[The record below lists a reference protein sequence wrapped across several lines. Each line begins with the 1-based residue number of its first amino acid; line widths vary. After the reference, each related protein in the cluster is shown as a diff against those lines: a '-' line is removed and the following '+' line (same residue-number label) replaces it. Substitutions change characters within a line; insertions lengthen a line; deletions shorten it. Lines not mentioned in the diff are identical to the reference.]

1 MGVAIETAIVNMAN
15 VRSGQGLLRAAMCFF
30 FLGLVAPGLHAQVG
44 PPPIITTQPASKTVQ
59 RGSNVTFSVVAVS
72 GTALRYKWYFNGE
85 NAEDGFGSST
95 ASFTITNVHL
105 HDAGKYSVEIKNAS
119 GRVVSSNAVLM
130 VVSPPVTLA
139 SPRMTASGFS
149 LQVPGVAGASCII
162 EASTNLTDWTPLF
175 TNNASAGNVTF
186 TDITAT
192 NRSFRYYRVV
202 VR

>member
-1 MGVAIETAIVNMAN
+1 MGLAVKPAVVNMIN
-15 VRSGQGLLRAAMCFF
+15 VRSGRGLLRAAMCFF
-30 FLGLVAPGLHAQVG
+30 FLGLVVPGLHAQVG
-44 PPPIITTQPASKTVQ
+44 PPPIITTQPESKTVQ

-72 GTALRYKWYFNGE
+72 GTKLSYKWYFNGK
-85 NAEDGFGSST
+85 NANNGFGNASP
-95 ASFTITNVHL
+95 SFTVTNVQPD
-105 HDAGKYSVEIKNAS
+105 DAGLYFVEVKNA
-119 GRVVSSNAVLM
+119 GGTVMSSNAVLT

-149 LQVPGVAGASCII
+149 IQVPGVAGANCVI

-175 TNNASAGNVTF
+175 TNGPSAGNVTF

-202 VR
+202 VQ